1 MADTNSL
8 KNASLHTENE
18 SVGSR
23 QPSRVTQQHVVGI
36 GASAGGLEALEKL
49 FGKMPVATG
58 MSFVVVQHLSP
69 DFKSHMDDLLRR
81 VTNIPVEV
89 VDNGVQVQP
98 DTIYLIPARKEMVIS
113 NGKLLLTDRGSEK
126 VLTHPIDQF
135 LRSLAQD
142 VRDRAI
148 GIILSGTGS
157 DGSRGV
163 VEISHNNGLVV
174 IQDPETCKFDSMP
187 VNARNTGHIDMELAP
202 EQMGEALQ
210 QYLFDGQKTITDQP
224 PKMEETQRSG
234 LERVFQLLKQNHGID
249 FNHYKSGTVHRR
261 IQRRMDL
268 LHLDNLSHYVSHI
281 NEHADEVNELYRD
294 LLIGVTKFFR
304 DREAFDVLEHQV
316 IPDLIERAEDTI
328 RIWVCGCA
336 TGEEAYSIAMLM
348 REGIERSGRSLDF
361 KMFATDPHRGSLQ
374 IAATGVYS
382 EAQLNDISDE
392 RRDRFFTRRDTGYV
406 VKDSLRR
413 SVVFAAQNVI
423 NDPPFT
429 QMDLVSCRNMLIY
442 LQSPAQRKTLSL
454 FHFALKANGVLFLG
468 PSESVGDIGDEFDA
482 INSQWKLFRKRRDVR
497 LPIELRMPLTNQ
509 SLPRMTANTP
519 ANVAKPPK
527 RPNDNL
533 LEIYNVL
540 LADKMP
546 PSVVIDTDYRIIHTF
561 SGMNRYLRVPD
572 GIPTDN
578 ILQMVSKEL
587 RASIG
592 AAVTQA
598 VKQNQAVHYHGIPST
613 VDGPNWVLELIVEPY
628 QIPKMAET
636 CVLIQFKPS
645 EIPHLIRESTTESA
659 DDDSSTKTMMDFS
672 AAAHSRIEDL
682 EQELSFNRQ
691 NLQATIEELETSNE
705 ELQATNEE
713 MVASNEELQSTNEE
727 LQSVNEELYS
737 VNAELQ
743 VRVNELNEANAD
755 MVNLLATT
763 RVGVVFLDSEL
774 RIRRVTPEI
783 SRLLSIEQDDAGRL
797 FESFI
802 QPIDDKQFLD
812 HIRAVRD
819 EHIEMEWEV
828 TCRESSYL
836 VRALPYLRNHEA
848 SGVVIAFIDVDVL
861 RKAERDLMK
870 FKFMADENVDALV
883 LLDQKGRISY
893 ANRKMCEQLGCTHE
907 ELSGQLLSR
916 FKSEMDPQVYNERL
930 ETAHENRGD
939 LFESWH
945 RRKDGTEF
953 PVEIALTPVTLQN
966 RQFLFASIRDISPRK
981 SHEAQMRL
989 LSKAIQSAANGI
1001 VITDCSQDDH
1011 PITFVNQGFMDMTGF
1026 SEQEILGRNCRFL
1039 QGRDTDP
1046 NTIQTIH
1053 RALDRG
1059 ESVRELIK
1067 NYRKNGE
1074 PFWNDLYITPV
1085 HNEHNVL
1092 THFVGVQND
1101 VTERIESAR
1110 QTETNERTIRLLLD
1124 STAEGIFGLDVDGT
1138 CTFSNEKAAQM
1149 LGYDCGSEI
1158 VGLELADLAKPC
1170 DSEGQPFERQRLQ
1183 ILSAI
1188 RAGEPLNRYDERFCR
1203 QDGESFP
1210 VEYWCHP
1217 IHEDDKIIGA
1227 VVTFVDIEDRL
1238 RVENELREAKLAAD
1252 AANEAKSRFLA
1263 NMSHELRTPLS
1274 AMLGFTK
1281 ILQEDPD
1288 ENTIQ
1293 EYLATIQR
1301 NGDYLLRLLGDVL
1314 DLSRIEANKFTTA
1327 TNSVSLGELL
1337 GDIFETMKMRTQDY
1351 ENTLHFDVSEPL
1363 PQTITTDSARLR
1375 QIMIN
1380 LIANAIKFAPKGR
1393 VDVIVRSEGDEG
1405 QTYLTLNV
1413 VDNGIGIADEKL
1425 RTLFEPFVQADAT
1438 ISNRFGGTGL
1448 GLSITKRLVNA
1459 LGGTI
1464 QVNST
1469 EGEGSEFSIRLPVDP
1484 IGPMCHLTIQLNE
1497 EKDND
1502 NLKTTIDQDIQL
1514 NSRVLIA
1521 DDMRDVRFVAQHF
1534 LKKAGC
1540 EVEVAEN
1547 GRQAVDMI
1555 LAAIAK
1561 GSPFDLCLMDM
1572 QMPELDGLG
1581 AVREL
1586 RKRGIELP
1594 VIALTA
1600 DAMKGTRRRL
1610 ISEGFDEYLSKP
1622 LKVNRLLRIARGL
1635 LDA

>member
-1 MADTNSL
+1 MADSNSSN
-8 KNASLHTENE
+8 NASIASETE
-18 SVGSR
+18 SVDR
-23 QPSRVTQQHVVGI
+23 DQPVRLTPQHVVGI

-98 DTIYLIPARKEMVIS
+98 DTIYLIPAKKEMVIS
-113 NGKLLLTDRGSEK
+113 NGKLLLTDRGNAK

-142 VRDRAI
+142 VRERAI

-163 VEISHNNGLVV
+163 VEISNHNGLVV
-174 IQDPETCKFDSMP
+174 IQDPATCKFDSMP
-187 VNARNTGHIDMELAP
+187 MNARNTGQIDLELAP
-202 EQMGEALQ
+202 EHMGEALQ
-210 QYLFDGQKTITDQP
+210 QYLFDGQKSIADHP
-224 PKMEETQRSG
+224 SKMEEIQRSG

-249 FNHYKSGTVHRR
+249 FNHYKVGTVHRR

-268 LHLDNLSHYVSHI
+268 LHLDDLTQYVAHI

-304 DREAFDVLEHQV
+304 DRDAFDVLETQV
-316 IPDLIERAEDTI
+316 IPELIERAEDTI

-336 TGEEAYSIAMLM
+336 TGEEAYSIAMMM
-348 REGIERSGRSLDF
+348 REGIERSGRNLDF

-382 EAQLNDISDE
+382 EAQLNEISVE
-392 RRDRFFTRRDTGYV
+392 RRDRFFTRRDTAYV

-454 FHFALKANGVLFLG
+454 FHFALKANGILFLG

-509 SLPRMTANTP
+509 SLPRMTASPPATVTTP
-519 ANVAKPPK
+519 QK
-527 RPNDNL
+527 RRGDNL

-561 SGMNRYLRVPD
+561 PGMNQYLRVPD
-572 GIPTDN
+572 GVPSDN
-578 ILQMVSKEL
+578 ILHMVSKEL

-598 VKQNQAVHYHGIPST
+598 VKQNKVVHYHGIPSP
-613 VDGPNWVLELIVEPY
+613 VDGPNRMLDLIVQPY

-636 CVLIQFKPS
+636 CILVQFKSS
-645 EIPHLIRESTTESA
+645 EIPNIAREDAA
-659 DDDSSTKTMMDFS
+659 DPANPGSSTKTMLDFS
-672 AAAHSRIEDL
+672 SAAHSRIEDL

-713 MVASNEELQSTNEE
+713 MVASNEE

-783 SRLLSIEQDDAGRL
+783 SRLLSIEPDDAGRL

-802 QPIDDKQFLD
+802 QPIDDKQFLE
-812 HIRAVRD
+812 RVQTVRD
-819 EHIEMEWEV
+819 ERIEMEWEV

-836 VRALPYLRNHEA
+836 IRALPYLRNHEA
-848 SGVVIAFIDVDVL
+848 SGVVLAFIDVNGL
-861 RKAERDLMK
+861 RKAERDVLK
-870 FKFMADENVDALV
+870 FKFMADENIDALV
-883 LLDQKGRISY
+883 LLDHKGKISY
-893 ANRKMCEQLGCTHE
+893 ANRKMCEQLGYTQE

-916 FKSEMDPQVYNERL
+916 FKSVRDPQTYDERL
-930 ETAHENRGD
+930 ENAHGKRGD

-945 RRKDGTEF
+945 RRKDATEF

-966 RQFLFASIRDISPRK
+966 RQCLFASIRDISLRK

-1001 VITDCSQDDH
+1001 VITDCSQADH
-1011 PITFVNQGFMDMTGF
+1011 PIMFVNQGFMDMTGF
-1026 SEQEILGRNCRFL
+1026 SEQEILGHNCRFL
-1039 QGRDTDP
+1039 QGAETDP
-1046 NTIQTIH
+1046 ETIQTIH

-1085 HNEHNVL
+1085 HNEHNQL

-1138 CTFSNEKAAQM
+1138 CTFSNEKAARM
-1149 LGYDCGSEI
+1149 LGYRSGSEI
-1158 VGLELADLAKPC
+1158 VGLELADLA
-1170 DSEGQPFERQRLQ
+1170 QPRDADGHPFDRQQLQ

-1188 RAGEPLNRYDERFCR
+1188 HEGEALNRYDERFSR
-1203 QDGESFP
+1203 KDGESFP

-1217 IHEDDKIIGA
+1217 IHENNTIIGA

-1252 AANEAKSRFLA
+1252 AANDAKSRFLA

-1288 ENTIQ
+1288 ESTIQ

-1393 VDVIVRSEGDEG
+1393 VDVIVRSECNEH
-1405 QTYLTLNV
+1405 QTHLILKV

-1425 RTLFEPFVQADAT
+1425 RMLFQPFVQADAT

-1484 IGPMCHLTIQLNE
+1484 IGPMSHLTIQLNDE
-1497 EKDND
+1497 RDSD
-1502 NLKTTIDQDIQL
+1502 NLKTTLDQNIQL

-1555 LAAIAK
+1555 VAAIAQD
-1561 GSPFDLCLMDM
+1561 SPFDLCLMDM

-1586 RKRGIELP
+1586 RSRGIELP

-1622 LKVNRLLRIARGL
+1622 LKVNRLLRIAKAL
-1635 LDA
+1635 LDG